1 MCQVNPEMQDL
12 DGLLEQKRGTD
23 WTTQRLECYT
33 KKSRR
38 LKGKLP
44 KRIKQT
50 QNSLKNENRRMHIL
64 KKLSIV
70 NSKIV
75 IAKAMISVFI
85 RVRGAQL
92 NPSAWTSSWSPH
104 QETVVV
110 MGRR

>member
-1 MCQVNPEMQDL
+1 MQDL

-23 WTTQRLECYT
+23 WTTQCLECYT

-44 KRIKQT
+44 KCIEQT
-50 QNSLKNENRRMHIL
+50 QNSFKNENGRMHIL
-64 KKLSIV
+64 KKLGIV

-85 RVRGAQL
+85 RVRGH
-92 NPSAWTSSWSPH
+92 S
-104 QETVVV
+104 
-110 MGRR
+110 